1 MQKRQALRIAYNKM
15 DDDIFQMAN
24 NIFSSKLMIFF
35 RWLMLPQLR
44 RARSGHK
51 MVVTNGK
58 LTVNLDSTKGH
69 QDLSWLLVNIIRRG
83 SCNNNFKCNYC
94 DMFSH
99 FLKVLGNRQY
109 NQQDSFKLF
118 LFYLVPMHHCTTFDI
133 NQVSVTL

>member
-1 MQKRQALRIAYNKM
+1 MIMMIISRLLIIFFRWVMISFRRQI
-15 DDDIFQMAN
+15 IF
-24 NIFSSKLMIFF
+24 FRKLMIFF

-58 LTVNLDSTKGH
+58 LTVNLNSTKGH

-83 SCNNNFKCNYC
+83 RCNNNFKCNYC

-109 NQQDSFKLF
+109 NQYGLF
-118 LFYLVPMHHCTTFDI
+118 QTFPFLSCPYAPPY
-133 NQVSVTL
+133 NF